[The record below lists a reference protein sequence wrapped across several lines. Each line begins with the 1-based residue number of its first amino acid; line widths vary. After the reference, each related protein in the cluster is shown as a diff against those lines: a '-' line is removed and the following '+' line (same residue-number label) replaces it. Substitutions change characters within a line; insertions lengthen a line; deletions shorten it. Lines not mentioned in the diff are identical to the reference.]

1 MNGNAEICRI
11 GSATELE
18 HINASFTIK
27 AGFCFKWLI
36 CINHTNM
43 TRMLAVAATVQSPLA
58 LGSTSSVQICEQDA
72 RHAFGILNQSQR
84 NRSAFARVSSPR
96 VK

>member
-1 MNGNAEICRI
+1 
-11 GSATELE
+11 
-18 HINASFTIK
+18 
-27 AGFCFKWLI
+27 
-36 CINHTNM
+36 M

-58 LGSTSSVQICEQDA
+58 LGGTSSVQICEQDA
-72 RHAFGILNQSQR
+72 RNAFGILNQLQR